1 MKDRHLDS
9 QKRLENILKA
19 ISEIEKY
26 VEGQD
31 RVGFCDNGL
40 VQDAVLMQ
48 FIVIGD
54 SIDYVE
60 VEKLKKYDYPWYKVK
75 SFRNMIAHEYFNIKM
90 GAVWEIIQ
98 KDLPDLKSMITIIL
112 ETEF

>member
-9 QKRLENILKA
+9 QKRLELVLKA
-19 ISEIEKY
+19 ITEIENY
-26 VEGQD
+26 VKDQD
-31 RVGFCDNGL
+31 RFTFCNNGL

-48 FIVIGD
+48 FIVIGE

-60 VEKLKKYDYPWYKVK
+60 TEKLLKYDYPWYKVK

-90 GAVWEIIQ
+90 IAVWEIIQ
-98 KDLPDLKSMITIIL
+98 KDLPKLKSMVTIIL

>member
-9 QKRLENILKA
+9 QKRLEQILKA
-19 ISEIEKY
+19 ILEIEKY
-26 VEGQD
+26 VEGENLTT
-31 RVGFCDNGL
+31 FCDNGL

-48 FIVIGD
+48 FIVIGE

-60 VEKLKKYDYPWYKVK
+60 SEKLERYDYPWYKVK
-75 SFRNMIAHEYFNIKM
+75 SFRNMIDHEYFNIKM
-90 GAVWEIIQ
+90 TAVWEIIQ
-98 KDLPDLKSMITIIL
+98 SDLPKLKSMVTIIL

>member
-9 QKRLENILKA
+9 QKRLEQILKA
-19 ISEIEKY
+19 ITEIELYIK
-26 VEGQD
+26 GHD
-31 RVGFCDNGL
+31 RISFCNSGL

-48 FIVIGD
+48 FIVVGE
-54 SIDYVE
+54 SIHYVE
-60 VEKLKKYDYPWYKVK
+60 TEKLERYNYPWYKVK

-90 GAVWEIIQ
+90 AAVWEIIQ
-98 KDLPDLKSMITIIL
+98 NELPKLKLTVSTIL

>member
-9 QKRLENILKA
+9 QKRLEQILKA
-19 ISEIEKY
+19 ILEIEKY
-26 VEGQD
+26 VEGENLTT
-31 RVGFCDNGL
+31 FCDNGL

-48 FIVIGD
+48 FIVIGE
-54 SIDYVE
+54 SIGYFE
-60 VEKLKKYDYPWYKVK
+60 SKKLEKYDYPWYKVK

-90 GAVWEIIQ
+90 TAVWEIIQ
-98 KDLPDLKSMITIIL
+98 RDLPKLKSTVSIIL

>member
-9 QKRLENILKA
+9 QKRLEQILKA
-19 ISEIEKY
+19 ITEIEQY
-26 VEGQD
+26 VKDQD
-31 RVGFCDNGL
+31 RITFCNNGL

-48 FIVIGD
+48 FIVIGE

-60 VEKLKKYDYPWYKVK
+60 TERLLKYDYPWYKVK

-90 GAVWEIIQ
+90 RAVWEIIQ
-98 KDLPDLKSMITIIL
+98 KDLPNLKSMVTNIL

>member
-9 QKRLENILKA
+9 QKRLEQILIA
-19 ISEIEKY
+19 IAEIEEYIKD
-26 VEGQD
+26 QD
-31 RVGFCDNGL
+31 RITFCNNGL

-48 FIVIGD
+48 FIVID
-54 SIDYVE
+54 ESINYVE
-60 VEKLKKYDYPWYKVK
+60 SDKLLKYDYPWYKVK

-90 GAVWEIIQ
+90 IAVWEIIQ
-98 KDLPDLKSMITIIL
+98 KELPKLKSTITMIL